1 MRYVIIENGV
11 VVNAVVADED
21 FGKNW
26 LQSDTANIG
35 DLYDG
40 ENFTARPTS
49 QEDIDAAWV
58 ALRSRRDGLL
68 GLCDWTQLPDAPVD
82 ASAWA
87 DYRQALRDVLANTT
101 DPLNPV
107 WPVSPAEEVAV

>member
-11 VVNAVVADED
+11 VVNAVVADES
-21 FGKNW
+21 FNGGW
-26 LQSDTANIG
+26 VQSDTANIG

-40 ENFTARPTS
+40 ENFTAPPTA
-49 QEDIDAAWV
+49 QEDIDVAWV

-68 GLCDWTQLPDAPVD
+68 GLCDWTQLADAPVD
-82 ASAWA
+82 AEAWTV
-87 DYRQALRDVLANTT
+87 YRQALRDLPANTS

-107 WPVSPAEEVAV
+107 WPEMPA